1 VACIGGGEGMKGRQM
16 IEFQNQEFVDIL
28 TSSAFNPFELDMPN
42 LDDEH
47 TAEYKYR

>member
-1 VACIGGGEGMKGRQM
+1 MKGRQM

-28 TSSAFNPFELDMPN
+28 TSTFNPFELDMPN